1 MAPVEH
7 RQVTRAWDQFDPPL
21 SDWLLEAIASNGYEK
36 ATPVQA
42 NVVPLFAK
50 NKDVVV
56 EAVTGSGK
64 TLAFLLPIV
73 EKLLKLQDPIKKHHV
88 GAIIISP
95 TRELAQQIHTVL
107 ISLLKFHPASADA
120 MKPPDEVTDSSVKP
134 KHSKVLKIVPQLL
147 FGGTRTP
154 AQDLS
159 AFLKQSPNIL
169 IATPGRLVELLR
181 SPHVHCSL
189 SFEVLVLDE
198 ADRLLDLGFKDDLG
212 NILHRLPKQRRT
224 GLFSASMSEA
234 VEQLVRVGLRNPVR
248 INVKVKGDQKTP
260 VSLQMT
266 YMLTPPTHKLPA
278 LSALLKSFVPQKCI
292 VFVTTGAAVDYLQ
305 HILRLLLPGHSVV
318 PLSGKHEQHV
328 RAKNYEKFADST
340 VPSVL
345 LTTEVAAR
353 GLDIASVDLIV
364 QLDPPTDPKNFLH
377 RCGRAG
383 RAGRKGLAVIML
395 TPGREEDYIEF
406 LRVRRTP
413 VLRLTEPEITISD
426 EEAQDTTNRIRE
438 LVLQDRALHVLA
450 QRALP
455 SWVRAYSKHV
465 ASSIFRVADLQWDQL
480 GHAWGLLKLPSMPE
494 LKKWEGDRK
503 LGLKIDFENYRY
515 KDKQR
520 EKHRIEEDIKKATE
534 EPVVKKAY
542 KKEKGNAWSQKLDQK
557 EVREER
563 REKRASRRDAE
574 KRKKMTPEELEA
586 QERLDSDIAAVRK
599 SVAQVEEEFTGFDD

>member
-1 MAPVEH
+1 MN
-7 RQVTRAWDQFDPPL
+7 PP
-21 SDWLLEAIASNGYEK
+21 E
-36 ATPVQA
+36 
-42 NVVPLFAK
+42 
-50 NKDVVV
+50 
-56 EAVTGSGK
+56 
-64 TLAFLLPIV
+64 
-73 EKLLKLQDPIKKHHV
+73 
-88 GAIIISP
+88 
-95 TRELAQQIHTVL
+95 
-107 ISLLKFHPASADA
+107 
-120 MKPPDEVTDSSVKP
+120 EVIDSSVKP
-134 KHSKVLKIVPQLL
+134 KHSKALKIVPQLL

-159 AFLKQSPNIL
+159 AFLKQSPNVL
-169 IATPGRLVELLR
+169 IATPGRLVELMR

-212 NILHRLPKQRRT
+212 NILQRLPKQRRT

-278 LSALLKSFVPQKCI
+278 LSSLLNSFAPQKCI

-305 HILRLLLPGHSVV
+305 HILRLLLPGHSIV

-340 VPSVL
+340 IPSVL

-413 VLRLTEPEITISD
+413 VLRLTEPEIIISD
-426 EEAQDTTNRIRE
+426 EEAQDTTDKIRAF
-438 LVLQDRALHVLA
+438 VLQDRALHVLA

-503 LGLKIDFENYRY
+503 LGLQIDFENYHY

-574 KRKKMTPEELEA
+574 KRQKMTPEELEA
-586 QERLDSDIAAVRK
+586 QKRLDSDIAQVRR